1 MSAEKANT
9 EKAVRP
15 EGRPEAVKN
24 VQQAW
29 GEFRSSLRSL
39 LPAEFWEHRQA
50 ARREMLL
57 AARSLVDA
65 AIERIEQQDAPQQ
78 KRARKIKIE

>member
-1 MSAEKANT
+1 MT
-9 EKAVRP
+9 EKKADTDK
-15 EGRPEAVKN
+15 AVKN
-24 VQQAW
+24 VQQAL

-39 LPAEFWEHRQA
+39 LPAEFWEHRRA

-65 AIERIEQQDAPQQ
+65 AIEHIEQQNAPHQ
-78 KRARKIKIE
+78 KRAQRIKID

>member
-1 MSAEKANT
+1 MT
-9 EKAVRP
+9 ENKTGADN
-15 EGRPEAVKN
+15 AVKN

-29 GEFRSSLRSL
+29 REFRSSLHAL

-78 KRARKIKIE
+78 KRARKIRIE